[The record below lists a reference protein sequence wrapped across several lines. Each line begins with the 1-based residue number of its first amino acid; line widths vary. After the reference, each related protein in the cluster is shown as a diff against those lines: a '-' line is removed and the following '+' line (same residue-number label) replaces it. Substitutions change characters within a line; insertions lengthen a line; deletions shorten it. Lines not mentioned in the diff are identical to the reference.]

1 MNEQKKFKIN
11 ELRLKIDEIDNN
23 LLEILNKRA
32 STVIEI
38 GKIKKNNKL
47 NIFDPQREKKMYERL
62 LKLNKGPMKNDMVK
76 EIFQSIIDKLKKLQ
90 IN

>member
-11 ELRLKIDEIDNN
+11 ELRLKIDEIDKN